1 MINEGIVWLQE
12 HWNILHK
19 SYFGALGIGE
29 CQSTIVIAQKNDQCI
44 IKTYSFLCSME
55 EWSKCSFL
63 SALILK
69 NEAAKVEKQLA
80 DIKDEDK
87 EEWDTLIFERNTR
100 KTLGLSECTWQT
112 GCSTALNTAVIQN
125 TWNTC
130 FYLGSV
136 SEQEH
141 IFHSCSLVYG
151 NFKSHFGNMRHLKK
165 WLCMKHQT
173 QKRGKSAWGKTIC
186 LQMVLPKKHYSTYA
200 HAGGPRHATQTDV
213 FDRTASSLVALVI
226 NLMVTDFYLETPHCL
241 VTSNSRCCYVS
252 CRRLLFSSFQ
262 EHCGGS

>member
-1 MINEGIVWLQE
+1 MKLER
-12 HWNILHK
+12 
-19 SYFGALGIGE
+19 
-29 CQSTIVIAQKNDQCI
+29 D
-44 IKTYSFLCSME
+44 
-55 EWSKCSFL
+55 
-63 SALILK
+63 
-69 NEAAKVEKQLA
+69 KQLA

-100 KTLGLSECTWQT
+100 RTLGLSECTWQT

-226 NLMVTDFYLETPHCL
+226 NLMVTDFYLEKPHCL
-241 VTSNSRCCYVS
+241 ETSKSRCCYVS
-252 CRRLLFSSFQ
+252 CRRPLFSSVQ
-262 EHCGGS
+262 EHSGGS